1 MSSRIFH
8 DDSLGISEKVSE
20 DISLVCKLSYPSTGS
35 CRVDPDNYLSEP
47 PTDPDMRDYR
57 IRLLELRIRYAATYR
72 VDGNWWRKGVT
83 L

>member
-1 MSSRIFH
+1 MRQAKRS
-8 DDSLGISEKVSE
+8 
-20 DISLVCKLSYPSTGS
+20 GS

>member
-1 MSSRIFH
+1 MGAAVGRANSSVGFLH
-8 DDSLGISEKVSE
+8 
-20 DISLVCKLSYPSTGS
+20 LSPET